1 MLVCKNSHIVSVQE
15 IFPQGENSG
24 GVWVICDMQQDAKV
38 TVLLLSPWLG
48 LKQKVG
54 SKVKEC
60 SKRVKNDKE
69 KKLLLW
75 IMWHIGLLFDAAA
88 YI

>member
-38 TVLLLSPWLG
+38 TVLLLSP
-48 LKQKVG
+48 
-54 SKVKEC
+54 
-60 SKRVKNDKE
+60 
-69 KKLLLW
+69 
-75 IMWHIGLLFDAAA
+75 
-88 YI
+88 